1 MQYPYYEHEDKG
13 RMYIVG
19 SLFYAIYF
27 WVSFP
32 AFFVMDESHKRGA
45 KKWPLWRA
53 GWDALAAGMLVTI
66 LLDLWR
72 IAIGPITSGLAAEGM
87 PFMQGAL

>member
-1 MQYPYYEHEDKG
+1 
-13 RMYIVG
+13 MYTVG

-32 AFFVMDESHKRGA
+32 AFFVMDENPRG

-53 GWDALAAGMLVTI
+53 AWDALAAGMLVTI
-66 LLDLWR
+66 ILDLWR
-72 IAIGPITSGLAAEGM
+72 VVVGPIVGGEAPTDGL
-87 PFMQGAL
+87 PFMNGAS